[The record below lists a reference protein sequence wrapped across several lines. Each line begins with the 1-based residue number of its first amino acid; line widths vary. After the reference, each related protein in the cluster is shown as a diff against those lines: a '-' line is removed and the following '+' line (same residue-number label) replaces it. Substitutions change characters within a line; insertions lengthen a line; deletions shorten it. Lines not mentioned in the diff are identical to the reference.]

1 MNVFKKTILAGCMAT
16 LGLLAAPAAN
26 AIPTN
31 VQLNTDGVAGYD
43 VVGINQFDWQS
54 SGDLGITNALP
65 GSGSIANG
73 VNRTTFAAWASNAV
87 VGDTVT
93 FTINAQARLN
103 DLLSSG
109 GGSIAPPNLDRN
121 GTAAGCGLAACSGG
135 TPFEITSALTG
146 TETARLIAPGILQFI
161 SITGTYRYYF
171 DTVRNSDV
179 STGAGFIDGVNFLT
193 GNLIATGG
201 TFQFGTGGASILTNS
216 VTSYLPFYIET
227 DPLANQPLI
236 GTTFDT
242 LLTLGGGSLQ
252 AMVGTGGV
260 IGLAPYT
267 LLAADQVF
275 KADANSKFAGTA
287 VPEPGTALLVGIAL
301 LGLGLS
307 TRRRGT

>member
-1 MNVFKKTILAGCMAT
+1 MNLFKKTILAGCMAT

-31 VQLNTDGVAGYD
+31 VQLNTDGIAGYD

-65 GSGSIANG
+65 GGGSTAGG
-73 VNRTTFAAWASNAV
+73 VNRTTFSAWAANAV

-109 GGSIAPPNLDRN
+109 GTGIAPANLDRN
-121 GTAAGCGLAACSGG
+121 GAVNGCSLNVTCVG

-146 TETARLIAPGILQFI
+146 IETARLLAPGVLQFI
-161 SITGTYRYYF
+161 SITGTYKYYF
-171 DTVRNSDV
+171 DTNPNSNV
-179 STGAGFIDGVNFLT
+179 GTGAGFIDGVNFLT
-193 GNLIATGG
+193 GNLVATGG
-201 TFQFGTGGASILTNS
+201 TFTFGVGGSSILTNS

-227 DPLANQPLI
+227 DPLTNQPLI

-242 LLTLGGGSLQ
+242 LLTLSTTGQ
-252 AMVGTGGV
+252 ASVGPGGV

-267 LLAADQVF
+267 LLLADLVF

-287 VPEPGTALLVGIAL
+287 VPEPSTALLVGITL